1 MTNRPEKQPRRGG
14 KIRLDELLLK
24 REFAP
29 SKTQAQALIR
39 AGKVRSGTEI
49 LDKPGKPVR
58 EDLEITVAQSSP
70 YVGRGAEKIA
80 GFLKHFPLPVEGKTV
95 LDVGASTGGFTD
107 YMLQKGAISSTC
119 VDVGHGQ
126 LHYKLRTDP
135 RVTNFERINAR
146 NLTADDIP
154 LSSYDFVVMDLSF
167 ISLRK
172 VWPAVWPFVAKDQ
185 HMIALVKP
193 QFEATK
199 AEVDAGRGVIRDTAI
214 RERILGEIRTWVT
227 ENLHGASE
235 VGYCESPIH
244 GADGNLEYLVGWKNI
259 APQ

>member
-1 MTNRPEKQPRRGG
+1 VTIRPEKQPRRGG
-14 KIRLDELLLK
+14 KIRLDELLLR
-24 REFAP
+24 RELAP

-49 LDKPGKPVR
+49 LDKPGKPVKD
-58 EDLEITVAQSSP
+58 DLEITVAQSSP
-70 YVGRGAEKIA
+70 YVGRGADKIA
-80 GFLKHFPLPVEGKTV
+80 GFLKQFPLPTEGKTV
-95 LDVGASTGGFTD
+95 LDIGASTGGFTD
-107 YMLQKGAISSTC
+107 YMLQNGATSSTC

-135 RVTNFERINAR
+135 RVTNFERLNAR
-146 NLTADDIP
+146 NLTPEDVP
-154 LSSYDFVVMDLSF
+154 LPSYDFIVMDLSF
-167 ISLRK
+167 ISLKK
-172 VWPAVWPFVAKDQ
+172 VWPAVWPFVAPGQ

-214 RERILGEIRTWVT
+214 RERVLSEIRAWV
-227 ENLHGASE
+227 EQNLKDAQE

-259 APQ
+259 AP